1 MKEAVVGR
9 RKEENARKAT
19 WLALSTPEEER
30 QKRGGKRGAVVL
42 SQSRPRITDNV
53 MQRVLDAGEVARKV
67 L

>member
-9 RKEENARKAT
+9 RKGESKKSNVAGFKYPGGRA
-19 WLALSTPEEER
+19 PEEGR
-30 QKRGGKRGAVVL
+30 QTGAVVL